1 MLTLIFA
8 YVFQCKCQA
17 GVFALH
23 YPHFSKGTFAH
34 YPKESK
40 VIEID
45 CSTSYELARHSC
57 SIAAGLPAG
66 QVGLGIKAQSDE
78 TGFGGRRLTFV
89 CEDDLLAVGVS
100 HLN

>member
-34 YPKESK
+34 DPEKSK
-40 VIEID
+40 VVEID
-45 CSTSYELARHSC
+45 CLANYELARHSC
-57 SIAAGLPAG
+57 SSAAGLPGGAERP
-66 QVGLGIKAQSDE
+66 LKAWLDE
-78 TGFGGRRLTFV
+78 TGFGGRQRTFIS
-89 CEDDLLAVGVS
+89 EDNLLAVGVS

>member
-34 YPKESK
+34 YPKKSK
-40 VIEID
+40 VIEIN
-45 CSTSYELARHSC
+45 CSTSYELARHS
-57 SIAAGLPAG
+57 SPIAAGLPAG
-66 QVGLGIKAQSDE
+66 QVGLAIKARLDE
-78 TGFGGRRLTFV
+78 TGFGGRAYLRP
-89 CEDDLLAVGVS
+89 
-100 HLN
+100 

>member
-45 CSTSYELARHSC
+45 CSKSYELARHSC

-66 QVGLGIKAQSDE
+66 QVGLGIKAQLDK
-78 TGFGGRRLTFV
+78 TGFGGRAADLRL
-89 CEDDLLAVGVS
+89 
-100 HLN
+100 

>member
-8 YVFQCKCQA
+8 YIFQCKCQA

-34 YPKESK
+34 DPEKSK
-40 VIEID
+40 VVEID
-45 CSTSYELARHSC
+45 CLANYELARHSC
-57 SIAAGLPAG
+57 SSAAGLPGGAERR
-66 QVGLGIKAQSDE
+66 LKTWLDE
-78 TGFGGRRLTFV
+78 TGFGGRQRTFIS
-89 CEDDLLAVGVS
+89 EDNLLAVGVS